1 VQITLNV
8 EFINKLNILHF
19 LLKLISLLSSVLS
32 FCGAP
37 SIEQD
42 YPLVLSEHPIATPPS
57 PISAGASHCHA
68 TKSYLGQ
75 RIPSP
80 HPIK

>member
-1 VQITLNV
+1 MKS
-8 EFINKLNILHF
+8 KLNISHF
-19 LLKLISLLSSVLS
+19 LLELISLSSSVLS

-37 SIEQD
+37 SIEQAH
-42 YPLVLSEHPIATPPS
+42 PLVLPAHPITAPPS

-68 TKSYLGQ
+68 TKSYLGW
-75 RIPSP
+75 RIPLP